1 LRCQDLTSF
10 LCRDLLQLIFKRA
23 EIATEQKKEL
33 NKEYFCKKRL
43 ANEPYFV

>member
-1 LRCQDLTSF
+1 MAVLLTVQEFLLRCQDLISF

-33 NKEYFCKKRL
+33 NKE
-43 ANEPYFV
+43 